1 MPSAILYL
9 LNQFDASVPLHLD
22 VRAMLQQQ
30 LGDRLIPFVLRR
42 SSVVSEAL
50 AEGMTV
56 IDYAPGSGA
65 AEDYRAL
72 AGWLHTFIPP
82 AVAGHAGVRWSER
95 VGYYEGYTQRVDCGA
110 HADVLACAHG
120 ECLAPTEIE
129 RGFQRMYNLEFEQ
142 AHQDFSPGKGCIRRI
157 PSDRFRKPPATCS
170 GSLPVS
176 ASSKVSSSPA
186 TRTLKLAPSLLRI
199 PRCVS
204 SSIAPS
210 KGDQLADAAL
220 KQHPEDSN
228 ALFAK
233 VLALGLRSDYVAM
246 IDKQDFAALRYMK
259 QGRILAQQLLKQKP
273 DAYDALLAVGV
284 ENYLT
289 GIKPAPVR
297 WMLSLGGIDP
307 DKQQGIRELQET
319 AAHGNLLKP
328 FAKLLLAVA
337 ALRDKNNTQGCDL
350 LRELATAYP
359 RNALYRD
366 SAPEC
371 HGAASH

>member
-1 MPSAILYL
+1 MT
-9 LNQFDASVPLHLD
+9 
-22 VRAMLQQQ
+22 R
-30 LGDRLIPFVLRR
+30 
-42 SSVVSEAL
+42 SEAKK
-50 AEGMTV
+50 
-56 IDYAPGSGA
+56 
-65 AEDYRAL
+65 
-72 AGWLHTFIPP
+72 LHRTGCMKATSRGFI
-82 AVAGHAGVRWSER
+82 AVLMLVF
-95 VGYYEGYTQRVDCGA
+95 
-110 HADVLACAHG
+110 LPAHG
-120 ECLAPTEIE
+120 ANALAPTEIE

-142 AHQDFSPGKGCIRRI
+142 AHQDFSTWEKLHPEDPLG
-157 PSDRFRKPPATCS
+157 
-170 GSLPVS
+170 PVS
-176 ASSKVSSSPA
+176 QAAGYLFGEFARLGILESQLFTNDKNFEA
-186 TRTLKLAPSLLRI
+186 RTKLAPD
-199 PRCVS
+199 PRVRD
-204 SSIAPS
+204 AFNGAVS

-220 KQHPEDSN
+220 KQHPQDSN

-273 DAYDALLAVGV
+273 DAYDALLAVGI

-371 HGAASH
+371 HGTASH